1 MTLKDI
7 TNLFS
12 TQLDNMPDVG
22 QKLNQTVKSMTKD
35 VDFSPLGIESYK
47 SLYDSV
53 YESTQS
59 FRNVFNSNI
68 KPNDIAQLSKNGL
81 TKELSKI
88 IGNNDLSDPFGMLS
102 RPQFNKTQY
111 TYRESE
117 GKLRTP
123 NLNLNMNPLNIF
135 SKFIERE
142 IRGRDD
148 KSDKKISEFY
158 TNLNRVRRQ
167 VFDTNTHLYDIIT
180 DIIEIHNKHDI
191 RRFADGLVDIFS
203 GSTIYDDIFTINQ
216 QIKSMS
222 NVVLDYVIEVKD
234 FIDFIQDKE
243 AFEIL
248 VAQLEEARRIM
259 MDYTVNKELN
269 YAYEDLKNLRKINH
283 DTRFVEL

>member
-1 MTLKDI
+1 
-7 TNLFS
+7 
-12 TQLDNMPDVG
+12 MPDVG